1 MHDRPGSLIAAYEAA
16 AARHLVAR
24 DRQRRRAQFVSYG
37 RILTFLL
44 AAACFVAAVAGVR
57 GAAAFAVG
65 AIASLAAF
73 VALVYIHSRVD
84 LLDQW
89 HNTLALLMQEA
100 AARVGRRWERLA
112 VVPVEPAPS
121 DHPYAEDLDLF
132 GRASLFQLLGWV
144 GSEAGRRTLRAWLL
158 APAPPHVVA
167 RRQEAVRELAPLE
180 GFREELAALGRLV
193 PAGAQDLDAF
203 FAWAESPGW
212 LRRHRWVPWAA
223 TLLRVSILGLLAL
236 QIAGLTDRPLWLY
249 PVVVGLVLNGVY
261 ARRMHETF
269 TRVFSR
275 QPLFQRHAEMFA
287 RLGSTGFQ
295 SAELVELQA
304 RLARSGL
311 TAAAEMAG
319 LDRLKRLSDLR
330 FQAMFHFPINSL
342 TLWDLFVADRLERWQ
357 QRVGGH
363 LREWF
368 EILGEADALAAIG
381 SVAHDNPAW
390 AYPDLAADGD
400 RFSARALGHPLL
412 PDDRR
417 VANDVEVGPPG
428 TLLLVTGSNMS
439 GKSTLLRAIGVNAVL
454 AQIGAPVCAD
464 RLSMPPLTVFT
475 SMRVQDS
482 LEAGVS
488 YFMAALQR
496 LKLVVDAAQRSPG
509 GSPRLLYLLDEILQG
524 TNTAERQVAVRHILG
539 HLLSL
544 PVIGAVTTH
553 DLELAA
559 SPELVDT
566 CSCVHFTEGVE
577 EGEAGARLSFDYRLR
592 PGVATS
598 RNALKLLRLVGLDR

>member
-24 DRQRRRAQFVSYG
+24 DIQRRRAQFVSYG

-44 AAACFVAAVAGVR
+44 AAACFVAAVADVR

-73 VALVYIHSRVD
+73 VALVYLHSRVD

-112 VVPVEPAPS
+112 VGPVEPAPS